1 MKSLRL
7 FIGFFIHFLS
17 IYCFVIQKSYRD
29 TGNRTCFACCQV
41 HMLYINCEVNK
52 VPVKAFVDS
61 GAQMTIMSPACAERC
76 GILRLVDKRCA
87 PV

>member
-1 MKSLRL
+1 MYANANPHMFCPL
-7 FIGFFIHFLS
+7 H
-17 IYCFVIQKSYRD
+17 
-29 TGNRTCFACCQV
+29 QV

-87 PV
+87 RVRSSG